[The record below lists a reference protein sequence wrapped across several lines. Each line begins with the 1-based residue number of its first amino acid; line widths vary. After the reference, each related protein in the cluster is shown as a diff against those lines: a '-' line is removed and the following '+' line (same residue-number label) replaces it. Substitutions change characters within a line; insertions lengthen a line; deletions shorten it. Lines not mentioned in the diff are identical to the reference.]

1 MNFINDSMKSAKI
14 IINPDKNYQT
24 ENREF
29 QGIPGIEITSGGRL
43 WASWYTGGENEGP
56 ENVVLLVTSSDAGK
70 HWSEPVMVINPS
82 ENVRA
87 FDPSIWI
94 DPLGRLWFFWSQSY
108 SKKNGNIFDGRS
120 GAWGIYTND
129 PETSSPLWSEPVRF
143 AEGIMLNKPTVLKNG
158 EWIFPTALWKD
169 KLCGGNIPDEFKS
182 LSGANL
188 TVSKDNGET
197 FQHRGGADI
206 PERWFDE
213 HMFIEKQDG
222 RIWNL
227 IRSSYGIGQSYSND
241 GGKTWSL
248 GEDTGWGGPNSRFFI
263 RRLQSGR
270 LLLVNH
276 APNPKNGEYARNNL
290 TAYLSDDDGESWH
303 GALMLDERDNVS
315 YPDGVQDKKGDIWI
329 IYDHERYLHGDI
341 LFARFR
347 EEDIVA
353 GKCVSSTASLKNLI
367 NSTGGIK
374 NEANRNQT
382 NVM

>member
-1 MNFINDSMKSAKI
+1 
-14 IINPDKNYQT
+14 
-24 ENREF
+24 
-29 QGIPGIEITSGGRL
+29 
-43 WASWYTGGENEGP
+43 
-56 ENVVLLVTSSDAGK
+56 
-70 HWSEPVMVINPS
+70 
-82 ENVRA
+82 
-87 FDPSIWI
+87 
-94 DPLGRLWFFWSQSY
+94 
-108 SKKNGNIFDGRS
+108 
-120 GAWGIYTND
+120 
-129 PETSSPLWSEPVRF
+129 
-143 AEGIMLNKPTVLKNG
+143 MLNKPTVLKNG